1 MSPRPSRMS
10 RGRLSLAVAAALS
23 VLTALAPAAVFGGSG
38 AGDAASA
45 AAPASLTGSTTLNA
59 ATFADPP
66 SSVRP
71 MYRWWMPLA
80 YTEDDQLRTE
90 LRDMAA
96 AGAGGV
102 EVAPFIVPGA
112 GNQSN
117 AFLAQYGWGT
127 PAWAHK
133 MEVITD
139 EAAKLGLV
147 VDQNLGPHYPATV
160 PSLNSFNQ
168 PEAEQ
173 QLIYGREFN
182 LPGTSRTGALPATTV
197 APPTVTTKLC
207 APAAVGDEVLKVEK
221 LGGMAAGDTI
231 TVGTGPTAEKV
242 VVTGLGDR
250 TAPCGD
256 LSVSAVKNA
265 HLLADSVVNTA
276 KSTRLKT
283 LVAQCVDTCSAA
295 TTGSIA
301 LVPDSVVDVTAQV
314 SGGALDYT
322 FPAGNG
328 NAWVVLDFKQTASGL
343 IAQSGGYTVT
353 QPNYVVDHW
362 SRGGARIQGN
372 FWDEHILTDAV
383 KANLDEIGSGAVF
396 EDSLELHT
404 SQKWT
409 WGFLD
414 EFARLRGYDPT
425 LLLPALL
432 GSGLQGSGTPAFE
445 LAGAGAKFREDYR
458 ATMSDLYT
466 HRYVKTMQRW
476 AKSHGLNFR
485 AQAYGTPIHSGVAA
499 TETGIPEGESLNFG
513 AARNNLGAEQ
523 NYRVVAGGAHV
534 AGRNVVSVECCA
546 IFQGGYRSSLAGPS
560 VPGQFGQGGDG
571 TAVGGRY
578 SQGLLD
584 SVYKSY
590 AGGVNQVVWHGYP
603 YRDAPAG
610 VGSSG
615 RDGGTWPGYHPWDIF
630 GVISVNDE
638 FGPRQASWPDYA
650 KVNDTLA
657 RTQLVLQQGQAK
669 VDLGVYYD
677 EYGLFGDSV
686 GTQGPVQHLLGT
698 ASATSMA
705 GYTYDY
711 VAPDFLEGVDVEAD
725 GGLFG
730 DTSGQKALVLNN
742 QTTMSLD
749 DARTLLGLAEDGLK
763 VFVVGDAPSDTP
775 GAKPGSDALAGVVA
789 ALLAQP
795 SVVQIEAEGGLPA
808 ALASAGVRPA
818 VKPADPSE
826 ALGFVRRQDEGITYE
841 FIYNRSNAA
850 VDTDLEV
857 AGSGQP
863 YLLDTTTGTITPV
876 AQYAADMVSGTITVP
891 VNVPA
896 HDAVILA
903 VARDVAAP
911 VTGLGVHALA
921 ATGGTRDAAQVIATG
936 GQDLALRTTEDGSYT
951 TTLSNGAART
961 TDVTG
966 ISAAQTL
973 DTWTL
978 AAQTWT
984 PGANQYTT
992 TKTDQAP
999 FTITA
1004 GDNGKLPSWRDIL
1017 TPVNLSQSS
1026 GLGTYTAIVELPD
1039 TWTDR
1044 DGAYLDLGAVLDSV
1058 KVTVNGSEVAVN
1070 QADRSRID
1078 LGKNLEPGAN
1088 TVVVRVATT
1097 MFNAVR
1103 STGDSNYQMPAWQNT
1118 GLMGPVVLT
1127 PYRDTVLATTPD
1139 PTATPSPTTPTP
1151 TSTPTTPAPTDPAAA
1166 KAATTTKL
1174 KVRPTIMKVGKRA
1187 RAIIT
1192 VTSTVAVD
1200 GKVRINLDGKA
1211 FRTVPLDGG
1220 KVTLRL
1226 PKLEVGKHKVRAKFL
1241 GSTTSQRSRSRKVTV
1256 KVVPTRN

>member
-1 MSPRPSRMS
+1 MLQLPSHSVRN
-10 RGRLSLAVAAALS
+10 RSLLAAVVSLS
-23 VLTALAPAAVFGGSG
+23 VLAAVAPAAVFGGSDR
-38 AGDAASA
+38 ADAAELASA
-45 AAPASLTGSTTLNA
+45 ASSPQGEQLDA

-66 SSVRP
+66 RSVRP

-80 YTEDDQLRTE
+80 YTDDDELRAE

-139 EAAKLGLV
+139 EAARLGLV
-147 VDQNLGPHYPATV
+147 VDQNLGPQYPATV
-160 PSLNSFNQ
+160 PTLNSFNQ

-182 LPGTSRTGALPATTV
+182 AAGTSRTGALPAPTP
-197 APPTVTTKLC
+197 APPSVTTQLC
-207 APAAVGDEVLKVEK
+207 GAANTGDEVLKVAA
-221 LGGMAAGDTI
+221 LGGMAPGDTV

-250 TAPCGD
+250 LASCGD
-256 LSVSAVKNA
+256 LSVSAVKNVHA
-265 HLLADSVVNTA
+265 IAESVVNTA
-276 KSTRLKT
+276 RTTRIKT
-283 LVAQCVDTCSAA
+283 LVAQCADSCSAA
-295 TTGSIA
+295 TTGSVN
-301 LVPDSVVDVTAQV
+301 LVPDSVADVTAQV

-322 FPAGNG
+322 FPTGNG
-328 NAWVVLDFKQTASGL
+328 NQWVVLDVKQTASGL
-343 IAQSGGYTVT
+343 IAQRGGYTAT

-372 FWDEHILTDAV
+372 FWDENILTDAV
-383 KANLDEIGSGAVF
+383 QANLDKIGSGAVF
-396 EDSLELHT
+396 EDSLELGST
-404 SQKWT
+404 QKWT
-409 WGFLD
+409 SGFLD
-414 EFARLRGYDPT
+414 EFMSLRGYDPT

-432 GSGLQGSGTPAFE
+432 GSGLQGTGTPAFE
-445 LAGAGAKFREDYR
+445 LAGVGAKVREDYR

-476 AKSHGLNFR
+476 ASSHGLDFR

-513 AARNNLGAEQ
+513 AANNNLGAEQ

-534 AGRNVVSVECCA
+534 AGRNIISVECCA
-546 IFQGGYRSSLAGPS
+546 IFQGGFRSSLAGQS

-610 VGSSG
+610 VGTSG

-630 GVISVNDE
+630 GALNVNDE

-677 EYGLFGDSV
+677 EYGLFGASV
-686 GTQGPVQHLLGT
+686 GDQGPVQHLLGN
-698 ASATSMA
+698 ASATSKA

-711 VAPDFLEGVDVEAD
+711 VAPDFLNGVSVEAD

-730 DTSGQKALVLNN
+730 DTSDQKALVLNN
-742 QTTMSLD
+742 QTTMSVD
-749 DARTLLGLAEDGLK
+749 DARTLLALAQDGLK
-763 VFVVGDAPSDTP
+763 LFVVGNAPQATP
-775 GAKPGSDALAGVVA
+775 GAKPGSEALADVVA
-789 ALLAQP
+789 DLLAEP
-795 SVVQIEAEGGLPA
+795 SVVQVASEAGLPA
-808 ALASAGVRPA
+808 ALASAGIRPA
-818 VKPADPSE
+818 VTAAEPTD
-826 ALGFVRRQDEGITYE
+826 ALGFVRRQADAVAYH
-841 FIYNRSNAA
+841 FVYNRSGAA
-850 VDTDLEV
+850 VETDLDIT
-857 AGSGQP
+857 GSGQP
-863 YLLDTTTGTITPV
+863 YLLNTTTGTIKPV
-876 AQYAADMVSGTITVP
+876 AQYDGDSDSITVH
-891 VNVPA
+891 VKVPA

-903 VARDVAAP
+903 VANNTAAP
-911 VTGLGVHALA
+911 VPGLDVHAVA
-921 ATGGTRDAAQVIATG
+921 TTGGTGAEVIAAE
-936 GQDLALRTTEDGSYT
+936 GQNLALRATADGSYT
-951 TTLSNGAART
+951 TTMSNGVKQT
-961 TDVTG
+961 TNVTG
-966 ISAAQTL
+966 ITPSQRF

-978 AAQTWT
+978 DAQTWT

-992 TKTDQAP
+992 TKTDQPA
-999 FTITA
+999 FTLTA
-1004 GDNGKLPSWRDIL
+1004 DENGKLPSWRDIL

-1026 GLGTYTAIVELPD
+1026 GIGTYTATVNLPD
-1039 TWTDR
+1039 TWTGQ
-1044 DGAYLDLGAVLDSV
+1044 DGAYLALGAVLDSV
-1058 KVTVNGSEVAVN
+1058 KVTVNGAEIAVN

-1078 LGKNLEPGAN
+1078 LGKNLKAGEN

-1103 STGDSNYQMPAWQNT
+1103 STGDSNYQMPLWQNT

-1127 PYRDTVLATTPD
+1127 PYRDTAIKTAPDPGTPTPTTP
-1139 PTATPSPTTPTP
+1139 PPTTPTP
-1151 TSTPTTPAPTDPAAA
+1151 TPTPTPTTPPPTG
-1166 KAATTTKL
+1166 KAATATKL
-1174 KVRPTIMKVGKRA
+1174 KVKPRPAAFGKRVKA
-1187 RAIIT
+1187 RIR
-1192 VTSTVAVD
+1192 VTSDAHVA
-1200 GKVRINLDGKA
+1200 GKVRLMIDGKTY
-1211 FRTVPLDGG
+1211 RTTRLVDGRVLL
-1220 KVTLRL
+1220 KLPRL
-1226 PKLEVGKHKVRAKFL
+1226 TVGTHKVRAVFTATRAL
-1241 GSTTSQRSRSRKVTV
+1241 NGSKSRVVKLTV
-1256 KVVPTRN
+1256 QSKRN

>member
-1 MSPRPSRMS
+1 MSQLPFRTP
-10 RGRLSLAVAAALS
+10 RGRPTLAAAAALS
-23 VLTALAPAAVFGGSG
+23 VLAALAPVTVFSGSG
-38 AGDAASA
+38 AADAASA
-45 AAPASLTGSTTLNA
+45 APAAPAAGSTTLSA

-80 YTEDDQLRTE
+80 FTDDDELRAE

-127 PAWAHK
+127 PTWAHK

-139 EAAKLGLV
+139 EAARLGLV
-147 VDQNLGPHYPATV
+147 VDQNLGPQYPATV
-160 PSLNSFNQ
+160 PTLNSFNQ

-182 LPGTSRTGALPATTV
+182 LPGTNRTGALPAPTT
-197 APPTVTTKLC
+197 APPSVTTKLC
-207 APAAVGDEVLKVEK
+207 APAGAGDEVLKVEK
-221 LGGMAAGDTI
+221 LGGMAAGDSI

-242 VVTGLGDR
+242 VVTGLGER
-250 TAPCGD
+250 TAACGD

-265 HLLADSVVNTA
+265 HLLTESVVNSA
-276 KSTRLKT
+276 KSTRLTT
-283 LVAQCVDTCSAA
+283 LVAQCVSTCSAA
-295 TTGSIA
+295 TAGPIA
-301 LVPDSVVDVTAQV
+301 LVPHSVVDVTEQV
-314 SGGALDYT
+314 SAGTLDHT

-328 NAWVVLDFKQTASGL
+328 NPWVVLDFKQTASGL

-372 FWDEHILTDAV
+372 FWDESILTDAV
-383 KANLDEIGSGAVF
+383 QANLDKIGSGAVF
-396 EDSLELHT
+396 EDSLELGST
-404 SQKWT
+404 QKWT

-414 EFARLRGYDPT
+414 EFATLRGYDPT

-432 GSGLQGSGTPAFE
+432 GSGLQGTGTPAFE
-445 LAGAGAKFREDYR
+445 LPGVGAKVREDYR
-458 ATMSDLYT
+458 ATMSDLYA
-466 HRYVKTMQRW
+466 HRYVRTMQRW
-476 AKSHGLNFR
+476 ASSHGLNFR
-485 AQAYGTPIHSGVAA
+485 AQGYGTPIHSGVAA

-513 AARNNLGAEQ
+513 AANNNLGAEQ

-590 AGGVNQVVWHGYP
+590 AGGVNQVVWHGYA

-630 GVISVNDE
+630 GVINVNDE

-657 RTQLVLQQGQAK
+657 RTQLVLQQGRAT
-669 VDLGVYYD
+669 VDLGVYYN
-677 EYGLFGDSV
+677 EYGLFGASV
-686 GTQGPVQHLLGT
+686 GAQGPVQHLIGT
-698 ASATSMA
+698 GSATSKA

-711 VAPDFLEGVDVEAD
+711 VAPDFLDGATVEAD

-730 DTSGQKALVLNN
+730 DTSDQKALVLNN
-742 QTTMSLD
+742 QTTMSVE
-749 DARTLLGLAEDGLK
+749 DAHTLLGLAEDGLK
-763 VFVVGDAPSDTP
+763 LFVVGDAPSGTP
-775 GAKPGSDALAGVVA
+775 GAKPGSEALGGVVA
-789 ALLAQP
+789 DLLAQP
-795 SVVQIEAEGGLPA
+795 SVVQVATEASLPA
-808 ALASAGVRPA
+808 ALVTAGIRPA
-818 VKPADPSE
+818 VAPAESTE
-826 ALGFVRRQDEGITYE
+826 ALGFVRRQDDGVSYE
-841 FIYNRSNAA
+841 FAYNRSGAD
-850 VDTDLEV
+850 VETDLKI

-863 YLLDTTTGTITPV
+863 YLLNTTTGTITPV
-876 AQYAADMVSGTITVP
+876 AQYTSDPADGGSVTVH
-891 VNVPA
+891 VTVPA

-903 VARDVAAP
+903 IASSAAAP
-911 VTGLGVHALA
+911 VPGLGVHAIST
-921 ATGGTRDAAQVIATG
+921 TGGNGAEVISSGGENLVLRAT
-936 GQDLALRTTEDGSYT
+936 ADGSYA
-951 TTLSNGAART
+951 TTLSNGVKRT

-966 ISAAQTL
+966 LTSAQRL
-973 DTWTL
+973 GTWTL
-978 AAQTWT
+978 NAQTWT
-984 PGANQYTT
+984 PGANAYTT

-999 FTITA
+999 FTLTA
-1004 GDNGKLPSWRDIL
+1004 DGNGKLPSWRDIL

-1026 GLGTYTAIVELPD
+1026 GVGTYTATVNLPA
-1039 TWTDR
+1039 TWAGQ

-1058 KVTVNGSEVAVN
+1058 QVTVNGTEVAVN

-1078 LGKNLEPGAN
+1078 LGKHLEAGDN

-1118 GLMGPVVLT
+1118 GLIGPVVLT
-1127 PYRDTVLATTPD
+1127 PYRDAGLTSAPDPTTTPD
-1139 PTATPSPTTPTP
+1139 PTDTPSPSSTAMPSPTN
-1151 TSTPTTPAPTDPAAA
+1151 PAAV
-1166 KAATTTKL
+1166 KSATTTTL
-1174 KVRPTIMKVGKRA
+1174 KVRPGALRADRRA
-1187 RAIIT
+1187 RAI
-1192 VTSTVAVD
+1192 VTVASTAGVS
-1200 GKVRINLDGKA
+1200 GKVRINVDGKA
-1211 FRTVPLDGG
+1211 YRTATLTDG
-1220 KVTLRL
+1220 KVTIKL
-1226 PKLEVGKHKVRAKFL
+1226 PKMKVGKHKVRAKFV
-1241 GSTTSQRSRSRKVTV
+1241 GSTTLERSRSGKVILEV
-1256 KVVPTRN
+1256 IAKRS